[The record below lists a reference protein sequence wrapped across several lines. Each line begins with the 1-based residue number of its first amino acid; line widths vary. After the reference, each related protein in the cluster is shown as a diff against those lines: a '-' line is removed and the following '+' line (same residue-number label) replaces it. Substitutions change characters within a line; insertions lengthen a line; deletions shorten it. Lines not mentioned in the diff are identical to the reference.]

1 MDIFTPI
8 VEENKLHPHFLKII
22 QEPDIFAK
30 EVLLEWADGFVD
42 RDNKFVLEFQTTF
55 NSSFWELYLFACL
68 KELNLNVDFSYSSP
82 DFVIKKQN
90 KFFNIEATTANNAVG
105 LPPEWDEDIKRKI
118 LLNHDANLDLQIV
131 ANLATIRLANAL
143 VSKHKK
149 YNNSYLNLEQV
160 KGKPFVIAIAP
171 FEQPFFYY
179 QSIQAIT
186 RVLYACDLTYEGIKY
201 LYFIE
206 KPNGSK
212 INLGYFANSQMKEI
226 SAVIF
231 TNTATFGKVRA
242 LSKDS
247 NFIWFEVWRSNEKRI
262 PPIPEIFEKRDYH
275 ETLLDGLHIFHNP
288 YADVPLGHEIFNQPE
303 VVQHIFDVERRMPMD
318 NAKEGAL
325 IMRTLL
331 RLTTKQ
337 NK

>member
-8 VEENKLHPHFLKII
+8 VEKNKLHPHFLRII

-30 EVLLEWADGFVD
+30 EVLLEWANGFVD

-68 KELNLNVDFSYSSP
+68 KKLNLNVDFSYSSP
-82 DFVIKKQN
+82 DFVVKKH
-90 KFFNIEATTANNAVG
+90 FFNVEATTANNAID
-105 LPPEWDEDIKRKI
+105 LPPEWDEEVKRKI
-118 LLNHDANLDLQIV
+118 LFDHEANLDLQIV

-143 VSKHKK
+143 VSKYKK
-149 YNNSYLNLEQV
+149 YKNSYSNLKQV
-160 KGKPFVIAIAP
+160 KDKPFVIAIAP

-186 RVLYACDLTYEGIKY
+186 RVLYACDLTCEGIKY
-201 LYFIE
+201 LDFIE

-212 INLGYFANSQMKEI
+212 INLGYFANTQMREI

-247 NFIWFEVWRSNEKRI
+247 NFIWFQVHRYNEKGI
-262 PPIPEIFEKRDYH
+262 PPIPEVFEKRDYH

-288 YADVPLGHEIFNQPE
+288 YADVPLDHETFNQPE
-303 VVQHIFDVERRMPMD
+303 VVQHIFDIERRMPMD

-325 IMRTLL
+325 IMRTLI
-331 RLTTKQ
+331 RLTTKP